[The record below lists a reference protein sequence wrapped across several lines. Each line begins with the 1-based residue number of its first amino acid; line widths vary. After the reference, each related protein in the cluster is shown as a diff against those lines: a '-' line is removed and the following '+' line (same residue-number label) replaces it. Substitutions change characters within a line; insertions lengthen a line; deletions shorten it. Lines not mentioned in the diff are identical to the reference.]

1 MAWLSLLTGLISLVS
16 EFAKYLGNK
25 RLIDAGAA
33 EAVSKG
39 QADVLET
46 LRRIQVARDAL
57 ADPESDRAE
66 RLRKRFEPPR

>member
-1 MAWLSLLTGLISLVS
+1 MGWLSLLSGLISLVS
-16 EFAKYLGNK
+16 ELAKYLGNK

-39 QADVLET
+39 RADVLES

-57 ADPESDRAE
+57 VNPDSDRAE
-66 RLRKRFEPPR
+66 RLRDRFGGD